1 LPYNA
6 TEISSIIKNGYK
18 KSTIKSYLEE
28 ITDKYGALRME
39 KDTKGRFT
47 EGNSGKPKGAVN
59 KTSNKIREAFQKLIE
74 DNLENMTIWLT
85 QVAADDPKS
94 ALDIMTKLGEYTT
107 PKLAR
112 VENKHEVD
120 EGITEIQLNFVKPK
134 D

>member
-1 LPYNA
+1 MA
-6 TEISSIIKNGYK
+6 FQ
-18 KSTIKSYLEE
+18 
-28 ITDKYGALRME
+28 
-39 KDTKGRFT
+39 KGVS
-47 EGNSGKPKGAVN
+47 GNPAGKPKGATN
-59 KTSNKIREAFQKLIE
+59 KTTNKIREAFQKLIE

>member
-1 LPYNA
+1 
-6 TEISSIIKNGYK
+6 
-18 KSTIKSYLEE
+18 
-28 ITDKYGALRME
+28 ME

-59 KTSNKIREAFQKLIE
+59 KTTNKIREAFQKLIE
-74 DNLENMTIWLT
+74 DNLENMTIWLM

>member
-1 LPYNA
+1 MA
-6 TEISSIIKNGYK
+6 FQ
-18 KSTIKSYLEE
+18 
-28 ITDKYGALRME
+28 
-39 KDTKGRFT
+39 KGVS
-47 EGNSGKPKGAVN
+47 GNPSGKPKGAVN

-74 DNLENMTIWLT
+74 DNLENMTTWLT
-85 QVAADDPKS
+85 EVAADDPKA
-94 ALDIMTKLGEYTT
+94 ALDIVTKLGEYTT

>member
-1 LPYNA
+1 MA
-6 TEISSIIKNGYK
+6 F
-18 KSTIKSYLEE
+18 
-28 ITDKYGALRME
+28 E
-39 KDTKGRFT
+39 KGVS
-47 EGNSGKPKGAVN
+47 GNPAGKPKGAVN

-74 DNLENMTIWLT
+74 DNLENMTTWLT
-85 QVAADDPKS
+85 EVAADDPKA

>member
-1 LPYNA
+1 MA
-6 TEISSIIKNGYK
+6 FQ
-18 KSTIKSYLEE
+18 
-28 ITDKYGALRME
+28 
-39 KDTKGRFT
+39 KGVS
-47 EGNSGKPKGAVN
+47 GNPAGKPKGAVN

-74 DNLENMTIWLT
+74 DNLENMTTWLM
-85 QVAADDPKS
+85 QVAADDPKA

-120 EGITEIQLNFVKPK
+120 EGITEIQLSFVKPK

>member
-1 LPYNA
+1 
-6 TEISSIIKNGYK
+6 
-18 KSTIKSYLEE
+18 
-28 ITDKYGALRME
+28 ME

-85 QVAADDPKS
+85 QVAADDPKA
-94 ALDIMTKLGEYTT
+94 ALDIMSKLGEYTT

-112 VENKHEVD
+112 VETKHEID
-120 EGITEIQLNFVKPK
+120 EGITKIELEFVKPK

>member
-1 LPYNA
+1 MA
-6 TEISSIIKNGYK
+6 FQ
-18 KSTIKSYLEE
+18 
-28 ITDKYGALRME
+28 
-39 KDTKGRFT
+39 KGVS
-47 EGNSGKPKGAVN
+47 GNPAGKPKGAVN

-74 DNLENMTIWLT
+74 DNLENMTTWLT
-85 QVAADDPKS
+85 EVAADDPKA
-94 ALDIMTKLGEYTT
+94 ALDIVTKLGEYTT

>member
-1 LPYNA
+1 MA
-6 TEISSIIKNGYK
+6 F
-18 KSTIKSYLEE
+18 
-28 ITDKYGALRME
+28 E
-39 KDTKGRFT
+39 KGVS
-47 EGNSGKPKGAVN
+47 GNPSGKPKGAVN

-74 DNLENMTIWLT
+74 DNLENMTTWLM
-85 QVAADDPKS
+85 QVAADDPKA

>member
-1 LPYNA
+1 MA
-6 TEISSIIKNGYK
+6 F
-18 KSTIKSYLEE
+18 
-28 ITDKYGALRME
+28 E
-39 KDTKGRFT
+39 KGVS
-47 EGNSGKPKGAVN
+47 GNPAGKPKGAVN

-74 DNLENMTIWLT
+74 DNLENMTTWLT

>member
-1 LPYNA
+1 MA
-6 TEISSIIKNGYK
+6 F
-18 KSTIKSYLEE
+18 
-28 ITDKYGALRME
+28 E
-39 KDTKGRFT
+39 KGVS
-47 EGNSGKPKGAVN
+47 GNPAGKPKGATN
-59 KTSNKIREAFQKLIE
+59 KTTNKIREAFQKLIE
-74 DNLENMTIWLT
+74 DNLENMTIWLM

>member
-1 LPYNA
+1 
-6 TEISSIIKNGYK
+6 
-18 KSTIKSYLEE
+18 
-28 ITDKYGALRME
+28 ME

-94 ALDIMTKLGEYTT
+94 ALDIMTKFGEYTT